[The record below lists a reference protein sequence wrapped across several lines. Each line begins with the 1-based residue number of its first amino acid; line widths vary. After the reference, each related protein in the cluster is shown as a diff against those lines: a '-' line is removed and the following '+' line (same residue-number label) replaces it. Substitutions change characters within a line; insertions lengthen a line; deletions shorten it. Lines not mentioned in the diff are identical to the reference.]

1 MISGKNGAGK
11 TTLLKLLSTIM
22 KPTSGRI
29 LLDDQDIV
37 KNPDIMRNII
47 GYLPQEVFVYPNL
60 TVLEYLY
67 YIASVKGMKKK
78 EAEKQI
84 NDLLQ
89 DFHLENARNIRLSNC
104 SGGMKQRVGII
115 CALLNNPQI
124 TIVDEPTTGLDPEER
139 ITVRN
144 ILSGLSKE
152 RIVILST
159 HIVSDIEAVASR
171 ILLLQHGNLIFNDSP
186 EELIAKANGYVWE
199 YTLSSIQENRNGIS
213 NMVQTETGIHI
224 RQVSRKKPEEHA
236 IAVQRTDGWNDE
248 TIFNLSNYK
257 SRCTRTDK
265 AFFFSDSMYSFPV
278 PCIFLRSKRR
288 GSACIDLHGTKYI

>member
-29 LLDDQDIV
+29 LLDNQDIV

-47 GYLPQEVFVYPNL
+47 GYLPQEVFIYPNL
-60 TVLEYLY
+60 TILEYLY

-84 NDLLQ
+84 NHLLSNL
-89 DFHLENARNIRLSNC
+89 HLESAKHKRLHNC
-104 SGGMKQRVGII
+104 SGGMKQRIGII
-115 CALLNNPQI
+115 CALLNNPEI
-124 TIVDEPTTGLDPEER
+124 IIVDEPTTGLDPEER

-152 RIVILST
+152 KIVILST

-171 ILLLQHGNLIFNDSP
+171 I
-186 EELIAKANGYVWE
+186 
-199 YTLSSIQENRNGIS
+199 
-213 NMVQTETGIHI
+213 
-224 RQVSRKKPEEHA
+224 
-236 IAVQRTDGWNDE
+236 
-248 TIFNLSNYK
+248 
-257 SRCTRTDK
+257 
-265 AFFFSDSMYSFPV
+265 
-278 PCIFLRSKRR
+278 
-288 GSACIDLHGTKYI
+288 

>member
-1 MISGKNGAGK
+1 MKLVLENVSKKYKDKTAILNMNAELHSGQLIGLIGKNGAGK

-60 TVLEYLY
+60 TILEYLY

-84 NDLLQ
+84 NHLLSNL
-89 DFHLENARNIRLSNC
+89 HLEDAKHRRLHNC
-104 SGGMKQRVGII
+104 SGGMKQRTGII
-115 CALLNNPQI
+115 CALLNNPEI
-124 TIVDEPTTGLDPEER
+124 IIVDEPTTGLDPEER

-152 RIVILST
+152 KIVILST

-171 ILLLQHGNLIFNDSP
+171 IWILQHGNLIFNDSP
-186 EELIAKANGYVWE
+186 EVLLSNAKGCVWE
-199 YTLSSIQENRNGIS
+199 YTLSPMHFASDTSSLQGNINGIS
-213 NMVQTETGIHI
+213 NMIQTEKGIRI
-224 RQVSRKKPEEHA
+224 RQVSREKPEE
-236 IAVQRTDGWNDE
+236 Q
-248 TIFNLSNYK
+248 
-257 SRCTRTDK
+257 
-265 AFFFSDSMYSFPV
+265 AFSVTSTLED
-278 PCIFLRSKRR
+278 
-288 GSACIDLHGTKYI
+288 ACLFVLEG